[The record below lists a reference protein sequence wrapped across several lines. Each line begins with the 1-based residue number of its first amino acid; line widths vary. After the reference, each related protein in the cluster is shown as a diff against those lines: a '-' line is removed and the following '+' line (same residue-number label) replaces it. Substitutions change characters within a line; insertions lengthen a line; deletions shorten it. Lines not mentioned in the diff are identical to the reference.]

1 MKRLCVIIP
10 IYHSEPLENER
21 ISIMRTVEVLS
32 SYDIYAIC
40 PEGLDVSK
48 YRELNLHNFLTYSD
62 EYFKSNKSYS
72 RLLLSE
78 MFYSDYKQYEYMLIA
93 QTDTLILNTEFNIE
107 DFMDF
112 NYDYWGAPWPNGV
125 FGGKYGIKEAIKRLF
140 VHNPKGLKVGNG
152 GFSLRRIQ
160 STKELVVLHKKYIS
174 LVWRLNE
181 DLFFSNMARKYAGE
195 NGERRIIKPGF
206 RYVAA
211 PVSQATLFALETDMK
226 EQIQKGH
233 IPYAVHA
240 WEKYYDG
247 DILKYCK

>member
-21 ISIMRTVEVLS
+21 ISIMRTVEVLG

-40 PEGLDVSK
+40 PESLNVSR

-62 EYFKSNKSYS
+62 AYFKSNKSYS

-93 QTDTLILNTEFNIE
+93 QTDTLILNTKLNIE

-125 FGGKYGIKEAIKRLF
+125 FGGEYGIKEAIKSIF

-181 DLFFSNMARKYAGE
+181 DLFFSHMARKCEEIGARG
-195 NGERRIIKPGF
+195 IIKPRF
-206 RYVAA
+206 RYIAA
-211 PVSQATLFALETDMK
+211 PVSLAMQFALETDMT
-226 EQIQKGH
+226 EQIKNGN

-247 DILKYCK
+247 DIFKYCK